1 MTVRRSSQSLGF
13 AGAMLGALTLAATL
27 GASQPAEAQFFN
39 FGGFGIN
46 LGGPRYYA
54 PRRSYGYG
62 GYHSGGYRSAQPVAP
77 SNNPPPPSPQDS
89 SRVLA
94 ALAPSTQAQ
103 QSVLKSISYSKILGE
118 VGASEDDADLG
129 KSASGEA
136 ARDYTSKIEDLIKR
150 IKNIQKKEGSTK
162 DGDISEHGILESMND
177 AYKKAGL
184 QRFETFLGENWSS
197 ERLREMIIER
207 ASNDIAGLFDGTNRG
222 AVSMEELDKLIRKS
236 ALSIHAR
243 LFETSELLA
252 ANRSSSMFV
261 ERLYQTHG
269 DLMNGDVR
277 EDAEQMLLRASNT
290 SVAAFDSLLRRDPNG
305 FALRYRAQRI
315 IFDCLSANVVEISE
329 SENDKI
335 ASPAE
340 IEQRILDTDDKQCSK
355 WVSAQLVGDD
365 GKAKSQDPMPLRVIW
380 SATGPKQDDSMYTRA
395 SDL

>member
-1 MTVRRSSQSLGF
+1 MVARTSSQSLPI
-13 AGAMLGALTLAATL
+13 AGAIFALTLAAVAF
-27 GASQPAEAQFFN
+27 GDSAPARAQFFFN
-39 FGGFGIN
+39 LPGIGGFG
-46 LGGPRYYA
+46 GGPHYYA
-54 PRRSYGYG
+54 PRRSYG
-62 GYHSGGYRSAQPVAP
+62 GYHSGGSHYAQPAAP
-77 SNNPPPPSPQDS
+77 ANNAPPPTPQDS

-103 QSVLKSISYSKILGE
+103 LEVLKSISYSQILGE
-118 VGASEDDADLG
+118 VGAPEDEADVG

-150 IKNIQKKEGSTK
+150 IKTIQKREGSTK
-162 DGDISEHGILESMND
+162 DGDISEHGILESMTA
-177 AYKKAGL
+177 AYKAANL
-184 QRFETFLGENWSS
+184 QRFETFLGENWSA

-222 AVSMEELDKLIRKS
+222 AVSMGDLDKLIRKS
-236 ALSIHAR
+236 ALSVYAR

-261 ERLYQTHG
+261 QRLYQVHG

-277 EDAEQMLLRASNT
+277 EDAEQMLLRASNAGVST
-290 SVAAFDSLLRRDPNG
+290 FDPLLRRDPNG

-315 IFDCLSANVVEISE
+315 IFDCLSANVEAISQAENNE
-329 SENDKI
+329 S

-340 IEQRILDTDDKQCSK
+340 IEQRILDTDEKQCSK
-355 WVSAQLVGDD
+355 WVSVQLMGDD
-365 GKAKSQDPMPLRVIW
+365 GKVKTQDPMPLRVIW
-380 SATGPKQDDSMYTRA
+380 SATGPKEDASMYTRA